1 MLLQEADK
9 SLYILLHG
17 LAGRVPDAVATYC
30 TLIRHMV
37 GSMPS
42 TTDPLTILRAMYPF
56 APSHSLVPI
65 AAAMVDKQN
74 TPDQVKQGLALVLVS
89 KAFSGEELRHRRFCE
104 VRNLQ
109 VHTYVTLCQVCGRS
123 SAATVVVTICKHCV
137 CAWNG
142 LNQLEAVLRPHALS
156 GTSKLCTYLGFNKVS
171 SITHVVVYRNWTAV
185 PIEEKV
191 NGIAKTSSTCASTL
205 SPLKAIP

>member
-74 TPDQVKQGLALVLVS
+74 TPDQVKQWLSFVLVS
-89 KAFSGEELRHRRFCE
+89 SAFSGEELRHRRFCE
-104 VRNLQ
+104 VSNSVMHTCLALSQVRGRSSTAAVVTILQAMCLCMNWSETVEAVLQ
-109 VHTYVTLCQVCGRS
+109 VHSLFIWHKQ
-123 SAATVVVTICKHCV
+123 
-137 CAWNG
+137 
-142 LNQLEAVLRPHALS
+142 AVHALA
-156 GTSKLCTYLGFNKVS
+156 NQ
-171 SITHVVVYRNWTAV
+171 
-185 PIEEKV
+185 
-191 NGIAKTSSTCASTL
+191 
-205 SPLKAIP
+205 